1 MKKCPPPVAPGDGQR
16 IPHER
21 QLAMKN
27 TILPRPRLVA
37 AVGAVIALA
46 VSGCAVDTSTP
57 TTADR
62 VVASTTTA
70 PVEPVVDENPTGT
83 VISTVAA
90 DEGISIA
97 PGMASEYAAIICE
110 GFDDDLSLVTMV
122 RIGASALPRFTE
134 QQHAYLIGASVGA
147 LCPEFS
153 YRIEG
158 F

>member
-1 MKKCPPPVAPGDGQR
+1 
-16 IPHER
+16 
-21 QLAMKN
+21 MKN
-27 TILPRPRLVA
+27 TTLLRPRLLV
-37 AVGAVIALA
+37 AVGAAFALTL
-46 VSGCAVDTSTP
+46 SGCAVDTP

-62 VVASTTTA
+62 VVASTTSA
-70 PVEPVVDENPTGT
+70 PIAEPVIDDNPTGT

-122 RIGASALPRFTE
+122 QIAASALPRFTE
-134 QQHAYLIGASVGA
+134 KQHAFLIGASVGA

-153 YRIEG
+153 YRIRG
-158 F
+158 L